1 MQRYFLGFLLVITA
15 FLLQTVVVPHIRIF
29 GVQPD
34 LILVVVVCFALAE
47 GQLFGATFGFVGG
60 FLEDLLMA
68 EYMGF
73 NMLTKTIV
81 ASLAGLLK
89 GYGRPEGAFLPV
101 VTVFGASILSQVT
114 FALLAFLFG
123 ETAIFRAIFTWLIF
137 PTALY
142 NALFTPFVYPV
153 IGRLVKWWESA
164 ESVL

>member
-1 MQRYFLGFLLVITA
+1 MQRYFLSFLLVMTA

-34 LILVVVVCFALAE
+34 LILVVVICLALAE
-47 GQLFGATFGFVGG
+47 GQLLGASFGFMGG

-81 ASLAGLLK
+81 TSLAGLLK
-89 GYGRPEGAFLPV
+89 GYGRPEGTFLPV
-101 VTVFGASILSQVT
+101 ATVFGASILGQVI

-123 ETAIFRAIFTWLIF
+123 DTTVFKAVFTWLIF

-142 NALFTPFVYPV
+142 NALFTPFIYPV
-153 IGRLVKWWESA
+153 INRLLKWQEGM
-164 ESVL
+164 ELVP